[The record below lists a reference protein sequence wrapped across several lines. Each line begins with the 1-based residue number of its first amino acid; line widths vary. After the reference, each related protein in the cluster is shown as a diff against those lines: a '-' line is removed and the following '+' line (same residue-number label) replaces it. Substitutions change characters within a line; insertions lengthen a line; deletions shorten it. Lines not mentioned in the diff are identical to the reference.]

1 MWDAHG
7 AGWRQCSPVH
17 VHALVLEERRPQG
30 HQERCIASKAPP
42 YPPPPR
48 VPPVSRAPALLL
60 SLSESATPAPPLVPP
75 WKLSQPALCL
85 PPVAASPS
93 RSLAP
98 LLTCCDLLWF
108 QILPLVALLSCH
120 FQVQT
125 LKTGTVTS
133 PARLCRPVAS
143 MLADQPW
150 SATAS
155 FLGPTGV
162 MATVVSTQRAGTLA
176 GGSST
181 TGPQG
186 GFCEPRGRGRLRCL
200 LEAAPRRRALKTGE
214 IKNLYQL
221 YQSIPIKQIF

>member
-98 LLTCCDLLWF
+98 LLTCCDLPWF

-221 YQSIPIKQIF
+221 YQSIPTKQIF